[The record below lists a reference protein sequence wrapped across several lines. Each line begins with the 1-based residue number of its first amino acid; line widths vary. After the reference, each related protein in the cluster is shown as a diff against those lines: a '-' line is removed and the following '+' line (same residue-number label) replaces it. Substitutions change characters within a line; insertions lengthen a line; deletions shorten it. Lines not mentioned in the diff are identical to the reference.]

1 MECTFFAVKHV
12 DPTSFFFQHASQST
26 IYWVKIEP
34 IFIPSPL
41 TYLLLLYLPS
51 PPLPLLPQFC
61 IFSHA
66 TTCPTN
72 KLPLLTLKM
81 NLTHFQPLLYF
92 FCKLYHQY
100 HYCTRQQHIN
110 DLLLMK
116 HTSHSFC
123 KAILSI
129 WMPVCY
135 IIILNAFLSSLQK
148 WTAMLLHAVI
158 VKWRQVKPFY
168 RYHVIDIPTGTLY

>member
-1 MECTFFAVKHV
+1 MECTFFAVKQLIL
-12 DPTSFFFQHASQST
+12 PPFFFQHASQST

-41 TYLLLLYLPS
+41 TFYLLLLYLPS

-123 KAILSI
+123 KAILSF

-148 WTAMLLHAVI
+148 
-158 VKWRQVKPFY
+158 
-168 RYHVIDIPTGTLY
+168 